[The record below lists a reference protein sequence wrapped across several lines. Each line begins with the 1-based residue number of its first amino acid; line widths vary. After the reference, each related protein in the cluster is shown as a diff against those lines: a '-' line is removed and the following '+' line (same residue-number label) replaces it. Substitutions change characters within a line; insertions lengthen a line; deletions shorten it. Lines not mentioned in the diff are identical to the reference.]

1 MTDAAAKSIAV
12 IGLGSIGLRHARN
25 LMAEGARVR
34 GYDPD
39 ASRRKLLE
47 DVGGAPCETSAAA
60 LDGVTA
66 AVIASPS
73 AMHLDHMRAALGAG
87 CHLFVEKPLAHA
99 SEGLEELL
107 DRAKAQGRLVFA
119 GLNLRLHPA
128 VRAARQR
135 IGEGRIGRPLWARLM
150 TASYL
155 PDWRPH
161 QDYRRGYAADP
172 ASGGIVLDLIHEIDL
187 ACHLMGPLTLVHAAT
202 ARSGALEIDCADIAD
217 LVLRRADGAQ
227 ASVHLDYVTRPRR
240 RRTEIAGENGLIEID
255 LEARHM
261 TRWTVDGMRAEEERF
276 PGGYADDYVAEAR
289 LFLDCIAGHAR
300 PACDGAEALE
310 VLSLALA
317 ARKAA
322 EGRRA

>member
-1 MTDAAAKSIAV
+1 MTDAAAQSIAV

-25 LMAEGARVR
+25 FMAEGARVC

-39 ASRRKLLE
+39 AARRKLLA
-47 DVGGAPCETSAAA
+47 DDGGVACETSAAA

-73 AMHLDHMRAALGAG
+73 AMHLDHMRAALDAD

-99 SEGLEELL
+99 SDGLKELL
-107 DRAKAQGRLVFA
+107 DRARAKGRLVFA

-128 VRAARQR
+128 VRAAHER
-135 IGEGRIGRPLWARLM
+135 ISQGRIGRTLWARLM

-187 ACHLMGPLTLVHAAT
+187 ARHLMGPLALVHAAT
-202 ARSGALEIDCADIAD
+202 VRSGALEIDGADIAD

-227 ASVHLDYVTRPRR
+227 VSVHLDYVTRPRQ
-240 RRTEIAGENGLIEID
+240 RRTEVAGENGLIEID
-255 LEARHM
+255 LDARRM
-261 TRWTVDGMRAEEERF
+261 TRWTVDGVRAEEESF
-276 PGGYADDYVAEAR
+276 AGGYADDYVAEAR
-289 LFLDCIAGHAR
+289 LFLDCIAGRAR

-317 ARKAA
+317 ARTAA
-322 EGRRA
+322 EACPA